1 MGHPPPWGRLP
12 MGTHALVVARP
23 GRTPPPHQPP
33 LWMKLSAPCRAHE
46 GHHCVTLLSHSHNLD
61 PPPTKGGGTQTTE
74 VTPLSPGPP
83 QRCGPVSP
91 ALHPHAHPEDTRV
104 SPPPTRGQQHRDEGG
119 GTAVSSRWGGERGE
133 ETIWGGGGGGTA
145 HTFAHLSA
153 RAPTAPTHLHG
164 CTEHTGA
171 LPPGLLAACTRS
183 RLHTQ

>member
-1 MGHPPPWGRLP
+1 
-12 MGTHALVVARP
+12 
-23 GRTPPPHQPP
+23 
-33 LWMKLSAPCRAHE
+33 MKLSAPCRAHE

-119 GTAVSSRWGGERGE
+119 GDGSELE
-133 ETIWGGGGGGTA
+133 MGGGKRGGDNLGRGRRWHGPHICTPERTRTHGTHASPWVHRA
-145 HTFAHLSA
+145 H
-153 RAPTAPTHLHG
+153 R
-164 CTEHTGA
+164 
-171 LPPGLLAACTRS
+171 
-183 RLHTQ
+183 